1 MRNQLSKEWLT
12 IYDQLNSEGKLE
24 APIIMM
30 IYLMLKSLFNKSY
43 IDYQWV
49 ILHLQQDISL
59 HVIPL

>member
-24 APIIMM
+24 GLSIMM
-30 IYLMLKSLFNKSY
+30 IYLMVKNYLIKSY